1 MERVKYFL
9 MALRMG
15 HLFDALR
22 QAHGVS
28 EDDARRAAEE
38 VANYDNRIARVE
50 SDLTVVK
57 WMIGTN
63 IALTLVIL
71 SIVLRLASR

>member
-1 MERVKYFL
+1 

-22 QAHGVS
+22 QAQGVS

-57 WMIGTN
+57 FMIGTN

-71 SIVLRLASR
+71 SIVLRLAARN